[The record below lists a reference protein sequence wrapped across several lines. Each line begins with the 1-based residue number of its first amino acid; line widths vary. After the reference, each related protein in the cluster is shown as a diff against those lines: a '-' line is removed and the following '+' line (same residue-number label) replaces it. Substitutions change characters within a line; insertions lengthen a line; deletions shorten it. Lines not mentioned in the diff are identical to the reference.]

1 MFLIVLRLWFRP
13 LLADEDEWAGIELA
27 GRSVLS
33 ANDLHEHFTSASY
46 ACMSGKPGRETG
58 QSLGCKACDCNLLT
72 DAFALVRAISIPR
85 PLRARGC
92 QKGGRA
98 GLCSSGAGWRHS
110 MSAGDKVA
118 CSRQGKHHVDQSNL
132 YLYGDTQGA
141 TAVGHICIA
150 DVLREYS
157 LSFDRRSIRPW
168 LERCEQP

>member
-98 GLCSSGAGWRHS
+98 GLCSSGAAKWHVPVRESITLINRIYTS
-110 MSAGDKVA
+110 MATHKV
-118 CSRQGKHHVDQSNL
+118 R
-132 YLYGDTQGA
+132 
-141 TAVGHICIA
+141 
-150 DVLREYS
+150 
-157 LSFDRRSIRPW
+157 RRSGIYVS
-168 LERCEQP
+168 QMS

>member
-33 ANDLHEHFTSASY
+33 ANDLHEHFTEDDGSAPASY
-46 ACMSGKPGRETG
+46 ARLLVLCACMSGKPERETG

-72 DAFALVRAISIPR
+72 DAFALVRTIFIPR

-98 GLCSSGAGWRHS
+98 GLCSSGAAKWHVPVRESITLINRVYTFMATH
-110 MSAGDKVA
+110 KV
-118 CSRQGKHHVDQSNL
+118 R
-132 YLYGDTQGA
+132 
-141 TAVGHICIA
+141 
-150 DVLREYS
+150 
-157 LSFDRRSIRPW
+157 RRSAVYVS
-168 LERCEQP
+168 QMS